1 MKTHMNSREQIRKNL
16 AHRETK
22 VPIDFGSTAVSG
34 IHVSIVEKL
43 LDHYGLKK
51 RPVKVDEP
59 YQMLGRVDDDL
70 KEAMGIGTEG
80 VTAGNTFFGFA
91 AEDWKPFT
99 LPWGQEVL
107 VPGGFNTTQDKGGDL
122 LIYPEGDTNAPA
134 SGRMPTDGYFFDS
147 IIRQD
152 PLVEGELNPLDNTEE
167 FVPFRNEEIERY
179 KAGIGKASRSGR
191 AAVATFAG
199 GGLGDIAL
207 VPAPFMKHPKG
218 IRDITEW
225 YISLVSRKDYIHAV
239 YDRQTDIAVENLKT
253 LFREVG
259 DGIDVIFLCGTDFGT
274 QSSSF
279 CSPETFRDLYMPYYK
294 KMTGWIHENTSWKI
308 FKHSCGAVFDF
319 VPLFIEAGFDILN
332 PVQLS
337 AAGMD
342 AVKLKKEYGKEI
354 TFWGGGVDTQRTL
367 PFGSPEEV
375 RKEVLTR
382 LDIFSRGGGYVFN
395 TVHNIQAK
403 TPLENVIAMI
413 EAVHEFN
420 R

>member
-1 MKTHMNSREQIRKNL
+1 MNSREMIQKNL
-16 AHRETK
+16 QHQETK

-43 LDHYGLKK
+43 RDHYGLAKS
-51 RPVKVDEP
+51 PVKVEEP
-59 YQMLGRVDDDL
+59 YQMLGRVEDDL
-70 KEAMGIGTEG
+70 KEAIGIETDG
-80 VTAGNTFFGFA
+80 VMARNTFFGFT

-107 VPGGFNTTQDKGGDL
+107 VPGNFNTTQDINDDL
-122 LIYPEGDTNAPA
+122 LIYPEGDTSAPP
-134 SGRMPTDGYFFDS
+134 SGRMPTSGFFFDS

-152 PLVEGELNPLDNTEE
+152 PIEEEKLDPENNLEE
-167 FVPFRNEEIERY
+167 FVPLSADDMEHY
-179 KAGIGKASRSGR
+179 KAGTEQASRSGR
-191 AAVATFAG
+191 AVVATIGG

-207 VPAPFMKHPKG
+207 IPAPFMKYPKG

-239 YDRQTDIAVENLKT
+239 YDRQTDIAVENFKALYQG
-253 LFREVG
+253 VG
-259 DGIDVIFLCGTDFGT
+259 DAIDVVFLCGTDFGT
-274 QSSSF
+274 QTSSF
-279 CSPETFRDLYMPYYK
+279 CSAETFREIYMPYYK
-294 KMTGWIHENTSWKI
+294 KMTGWIHSNTSWKV

-337 AAGMD
+337 ATGMD
-342 AVKLKKEYGKEI
+342 AAELKKQYGKEI
-354 TFWGGGVDTQRTL
+354 SFWGGGVDTQKTL

-382 LDIFSRGGGYVFN
+382 LEIFSRGGGFIFN
-395 TVHNIQAK
+395 TIHNVQAK
-403 TPLENVIAMI
+403 TPLDNIVAMI
-413 EAVHEFN
+413 DAVGEFN
-420 R
+420 GS